1 MPRQPAVRR
10 LDYKDP
16 RGYEYALIDLDLLIP
31 DPINPR
37 IPDQESVLDTIV
49 ALVREDS
56 DALFALGNDLVEMR
70 GGNPAELL
78 NVTPREDGFVV
89 KEGNRRLVARKL
101 LRNPEVL
108 RGHASEA
115 EVQRWAR
122 LARHGEA
129 QKLPHQLLC
138 VIGDDHEPWID
149 RRHLGPQGG
158 IGVEEWNPQAK
169 KRRDMQRG
177 GAADRTLLLLDGLR
191 AQYPDRIGA
200 LEPPKRTFTTFERA
214 VDSTEGRA
222 HIGIDVDA
230 DGNIVLTRGE
240 RSLQMIEEVLRDLRK
255 PRAERLTSRRIHD
268 AADIIEYLNDV
279 EQRIGK
285 IRHQEPIT
293 LPLVGPHR
301 TSGSTA
307 TSSKPQRNR
316 TPDLLRSFH
325 APTAPRLKK
334 IFDELGKT
342 RKAGAPNAATVL
354 LRVLLELSIDHYAE
368 AEKLTFAGD
377 TNDRLER
384 EIDEFLNA
392 QQLAGIQTPRPIREA
407 LKWASR
413 RPLSLGEKLEKVI
426 RDLIDKEK
434 LPSKEGHAK
443 LRELKAHDVVAL
455 LNDAVHRLEH
465 FPSPERV
472 DHILLIVRPVFN
484 ALNPK

>member
-37 IPDQESVLDTIV
+37 IPNQESVLDTIV

-56 DALFALGNDLVEMR
+56 DALFALGTDLVDMR

-108 RGHASEA
+108 RGHASDA
-115 EVQRWAR
+115 EVQRWTR
-122 LARHGEA
+122 LSRNGEA
-129 QKLPHQLLC
+129 QKLPRRLLC

-191 AQYPDRIGA
+191 AQYPDRIGP

-230 DGNIVLTRGE
+230 DGKIVLTRGE
-240 RSLQMIEEVLRDLRK
+240 RSLHMIEEILRDLRK
-255 PRAERLTSRRIHD
+255 PRTERLTSRRIHD
-268 AADIIEYLNDV
+268 ADDIVEYLSEV

-293 LPLVGPHR
+293 LPLVGRHG
-301 TSGSTA
+301 TSGNTA
-307 TSSKPQRNR
+307 SSKPQRNR

-325 APTAPRLKK
+325 VPTAARLRK
-334 IFDELGKT
+334 IFEELGKA

-368 AEKLTFAGD
+368 AEKLAFAGD
-377 TNDRLER
+377 TNDELER
-384 EIDEFLNA
+384 EIAEFLEA
-392 QQLAGIQTPRPIREA
+392 QQTAGVQTPKRIREA

-426 RDLIDKEK
+426 RDLIAKDK

-443 LRELKAHDVVAL
+443 IRELKAHDVVAL

-472 DHILLIVRPVFN
+472 DHMLLIVRPVFN